1 MRFIQQIQNVR
12 EIDRGHRFSIL
23 YEKTSKQSGG
33 SSTSTSD
40 ITISSVRYSD
50 KKLYL
55 SGTSSLSV
63 VHFAVFQND
72 VKCSTE
78 GFAPVSD
85 GNYSTYMLIEEGLSA
100 GIYAV
105 KVWGTEPDIAT
116 MNFSVGSSD
125 TEKFVPSGTG
135 DNVTVDPAE
144 IEAYID
150 GLSQNDT
157 LEIDTSASSLTI
169 SKSDVSKIKD
179 KSASLEI
186 VLSKGS
192 VILDKNSLATLT
204 DTEGSAVKLLLN
216 AADTSALDQKLK
228 ILLGDS
234 PVFDITL
241 SVGNNIV
248 SSLNGTAMVTVSYV
262 LASDKDVSKLAVWH
276 IGTDGKIEALP
287 CTYNGD
293 GTVTFTTT
301 HFSDYAVV
309 YDLAVPSP
317 ERDVDPTPVPSDNDN
332 GGNSMMIIAIL
343 VVLAIVI
350 VAGLVVVKK
359 KNA

>member
-23 YEKTSKQSGG
+23 YEIDCGYPLVGHQNKAVVFFFPNN
-33 SSTSTSD
+33 
-40 ITISSVRYSD
+40 SVRLDFRSFD
-50 KKLYL
+50 
-55 SGTSSLSV
+55 T
-63 VHFAVFQND
+63 
-72 VKCSTE
+72 
-78 GFAPVSD
+78 VSAL
-85 GNYSTYMLIEEGLSA
+85 GA
-100 GIYAV
+100 
-105 KVWGTEPDIAT
+105 
-116 MNFSVGSSD
+116 
-125 TEKFVPSGTG
+125 GTG

-216 AADTSALDQKLK
+216 AADTSALDQKQK